1 LEDQELGVRV
11 IEIKFFPQKR
21 RLFMNVM
28 KRKLAVLT
36 LLLIGSAAMAQTK
49 FPEGPIK
56 MVVPFAPGGGVDSA
70 ARLLAKQLGSN
81 LNVPVV
87 VENKPGANGSVG
99 GKFVQ
104 TANADGLT
112 LLFSASTHVLAKQVM
127 ATPPYDPQS
136 DFAAVARV
144 GEAPLMMVISPNL
157 PQTKLPEVIAAAK
170 QSPDKWTAALPALGA
185 ASHLGTLMLAKQGN
199 LPNLV
204 TAVYKG
210 TAPALTDVAGGHVQ
224 IQIDAIVALQ
234 GMAKSGKVKPIMVT
248 SSKRSAVMPNV
259 PTAVESGYPKF
270 VTESWYGVW
279 APKSTSIEHV
289 QFLNKAIN
297 EAVQQLTKAGALE
310 SLGIEP
316 VTESIEEF
324 RKYTAAYVAES
335 ADLLKGA
342 GFKPE

>member
-1 LEDQELGVRV
+1 MYRM
-11 IEIKFFPQKR
+11 KR
-21 RLFMNVM
+21 RF
-28 KRKLAVLT
+28 AVLT
-36 LLLIGSAAMAQTK
+36 LLLMGTAAAAQTK

-56 MVVPFAPGGGVDSA
+56 MVVPFAAGGGVDSA
-70 ARLLAKQLGSN
+70 ARLLAKQLGTN

-104 TANADGLT
+104 MANADGLT
-112 LLFSASTHVLAKQVM
+112 LLFSASTHALAKQVM
-127 ATPPYDPQS
+127 ATAPYDPQT

-144 GEAPLMMVISPNL
+144 GEAPLMMVISPSL

-185 ASHLGTLMLAKQGN
+185 ASHLGTLMFAKQGN

-224 IQIDAIVALQ
+224 IQIDAIIALQ
-234 GMAKSGKVKPIMVT
+234 GMAKAGKVKPIMVT
-248 SSKRSAVMPNV
+248 SAKRSSVMPNV

-279 APKSTSIEHV
+279 APKATPADRV
-289 QFLNKAIN
+289 QSLNKAIN
-297 EAVQQLTKAGALE
+297 EAVQQLTKAGAWE
-310 SLGIEP
+310 PLGIEP
-316 VTESIEEF
+316 VTESSEDF
-324 RKYTAAYVAES
+324 RKYMAAYVIES

>member
-1 LEDQELGVRV
+1 MHVL
-11 IEIKFFPQKR
+11 KR
-21 RLFMNVM
+21 TM
-28 KRKLAVLT
+28 AVLI
-36 LLLIGSAAMAQTK
+36 LLIGCTAMAQTK
-49 FPEGPIK
+49 LPEGPIK
-56 MVVPFAPGGGVDSA
+56 MVVPFAAGGGVDSA
-70 ARLLAKQLGSN
+70 ARLLAKQLGTN
-81 LNVPVV
+81 LNVAVV

-104 TANADGLT
+104 MANPDGLT
-112 LLFSASTHVLAKQVM
+112 LLFSASTHALAKQVM
-127 ATPPYDPQS
+127 ANPPYDPLV

-157 PQTKLPEVIAAAK
+157 PQTKLSEVVSAAK

-185 ASHLGTLMLAKQGN
+185 ASHLGTLMFAKQGN

-234 GMAKSGKVKPIMVT
+234 GLAKSGKVKPIMVT
-248 SSKRSAVMPNV
+248 SAKRSGVMPNV

-279 APKSTSIEHV
+279 APKTTPMDRV
-289 QFLNKAIN
+289 QYLNKAIN
-297 EAVQQLTKAGALE
+297 EAIQQLTKSGAFE
-310 SLGIEP
+310 PLGIDSI
-316 VTESIEEF
+316 TESVDDF
-324 RKYTAAYVAES
+324 KKYMTGYVAES

>member
-1 LEDQELGVRV
+1 
-11 IEIKFFPQKR
+11 
-21 RLFMNVM
+21 M
-28 KRKLAVLT
+28 KRMTRTAATWLLALV
-36 LLLIGSAAMAQTK
+36 GVVAAAQSK

-56 MVVPFAPGGGVDSA
+56 MVVPFAAGGGVDSA
-70 ARLLAKQLGSN
+70 ARLVAKQLGTN

-104 TANADGLT
+104 TSNPDGLT
-112 LLFSASTHVLAKQVM
+112 LLFSASTHALAKQVM
-127 ATPPYDPQS
+127 ASPPYDPQTE
-136 DFAAVARV
+136 FAAVARV

-157 PQTKLPEVIAAAK
+157 PQGKLSEVIAAAR
-170 QSPDKWTAALPALGA
+170 QNPEKWTAALPALGA
-185 ASHLGTLMLAKQGN
+185 ASHLGTLMFAKQGQ

-234 GMAKSGKVKPIMVT
+234 GMAKAGKVKPIMVT
-248 SSKRSAVMPNV
+248 SAKRSSVMPQV

-270 VTESWYGVW
+270 VTESWYGIW
-279 APKSTSIEHV
+279 ATKNTPAERV
-289 QFLNKAIN
+289 QLLNKAVN
-297 EAVQQLTKAGALE
+297 EAVQQLTKAGAFE
-310 SLGIEP
+310 PLGIEP
-316 VTESIEEF
+316 VTESVDDF
-324 RKYTAAYVAES
+324 RKYMASYVAES
-335 ADLLKGA
+335 AELLKGA

>member
-1 LEDQELGVRV
+1 
-11 IEIKFFPQKR
+11 
-21 RLFMNVM
+21 
-28 KRKLAVLT
+28 
-36 LLLIGSAAMAQTK
+36 
-49 FPEGPIK
+49 
-56 MVVPFAPGGGVDSA
+56 MVVPFAAGGGVDSA
-70 ARLLAKQLGSN
+70 ARLIAKQLGTH
-81 LNVPVV
+81 LNVSVI

-104 TANADGLT
+104 SAHPDGLT
-112 LLFSASTHVLAKQVM
+112 VLFSASTHALAKQVM
-127 ATPPYDPQS
+127 ANPPYDPMT

-144 GEAPLMMVISPNL
+144 GEAPLLMVISPNL
-157 PQTKLPEVIAAAK
+157 PQTKLSEVVAAAK
-170 QSPDKWTAALPALGA
+170 QNPDKWTAALPALGA
-185 ASHLGTLMLAKQGN
+185 ASHLGTLMFAKQGN
-199 LPNLV
+199 LSQLT

-248 SSKRSAVMPNV
+248 SAKRSSVMPNV

-279 APKSTSIEHV
+279 APKATPVDRV

-297 EAVQQLTKAGALE
+297 EAVQQLTKAGAFE
-310 SLGIEP
+310 PLGIEP
-316 VTESIEEF
+316 VTESVEDF
-324 RKYTAAYVAES
+324 RKYKAAYITES
-335 ADLLKGA
+335 AELLRGA